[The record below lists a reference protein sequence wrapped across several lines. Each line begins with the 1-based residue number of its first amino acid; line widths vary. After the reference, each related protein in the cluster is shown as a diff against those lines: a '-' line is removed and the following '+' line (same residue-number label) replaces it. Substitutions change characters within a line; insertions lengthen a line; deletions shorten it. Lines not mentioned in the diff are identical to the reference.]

1 LKHVI
6 IITSFGEIIS
16 KCKTNNVVNKIKS
29 SNLFHPDENFSIII
43 NHLKSY
49 YSNLI
54 NVGIKMPSDVIFLKK
69 IDYKDE
75 LDNNKFSTENSI
87 LGKLNIFT
95 VNIKFKKIVHSYCD
109 EHSDPLQYII
119 FNPVTI
125 LNETKNDID
134 NVCAELFI
142 SILTTYVS
150 YTTDKNET

>member
-1 LKHVI
+1 MI
-6 IITSFGEIIS
+6 NSFGEIIS
-16 KCKTNNVVNKIKS
+16 KCSTNNVVNKIKS
-29 SNLFHPDENFSIII
+29 SNLFHPDENFSMII

-54 NVGIKMPSDVIFLKK
+54 HVGIKMPSDVIFLKK

-75 LDNNKFSTENSI
+75 LDINKFSIENSI

-109 EHSDPLQYII
+109 EHSDPLHHII

-125 LNETKNDID
+125 LNETENDID
-134 NVCAELFI
+134 DVCAELFI

>member
-1 LKHVI
+1 M
-6 IITSFGEIIS
+6 ITSFGEIIS
-16 KCKTNNVVNKIKS
+16 KSSTNNVVNKIKS
-29 SNLFHPDENFSIII
+29 SNLFHPDENFSMII

-49 YSNLI
+49 YSNLVH
-54 NVGIKMPSDVIFLKK
+54 VGIKMPSDVIFLKK
-69 IDYKDE
+69 IDDKDE
-75 LDNNKFSTENSI
+75 LLDYDKFSIENSI

-109 EHSDPLQYII
+109 EHSDPLHHII

-125 LNETKNDID
+125 LNETENDID
-134 NVCAELFI
+134 DVCAELFI

>member
-1 LKHVI
+1 M
-6 IITSFGEIIS
+6 ITSFGEIIS
-16 KCKTNNVVNKIKS
+16 KSSTNNVVNKIKS
-29 SNLFHPDENFSIII
+29 SNLFHPDENFSMII

-54 NVGIKMPSDVIFLKK
+54 HVGIKMPSDVIFLKK
-69 IDYKDE
+69 IDDKDE
-75 LDNNKFSTENSI
+75 LLDYDKFSIENSI

-109 EHSDPLQYII
+109 EHSDPLHHII
-119 FNPVTI
+119 LNPITI
-125 LNETKNDID
+125 LNETENDID
-134 NVCAELFI
+134 DVCAELFI

>member
-1 LKHVI
+1 M
-6 IITSFGEIIS
+6 ITSFGEIIS
-16 KCKTNNVVNKIKS
+16 KSSTNNVVNKIKS
-29 SNLFHPDENFSIII
+29 SNLFHPDENFSMII

-54 NVGIKMPSDVIFLKK
+54 HVGIKMPSDVIFLKK

-75 LDNNKFSTENSI
+75 LDINKFSIENSI

-109 EHSDPLQYII
+109 EHSDPLHHII
-119 FNPVTI
+119 LNPVTI
-125 LNETKNDID
+125 LNETENDID
-134 NVCAELFI
+134 DVCAELFI

>member
-1 LKHVI
+1 M
-6 IITSFGEIIS
+6 ITSFGEIIS
-16 KCKTNNVVNKIKS
+16 KCSTNNVVNKIKS
-29 SNLFHPDENFSIII
+29 SNLFHPDENFSMII

-49 YSNLI
+49 YSNLTH
-54 NVGIKMPSDVIFLKK
+54 VGIKMPSDVIFLKK

-75 LDNNKFSTENSI
+75 LDINKFSIENSI

-109 EHSDPLQYII
+109 EHSDPLHHII
-119 FNPVTI
+119 LNPVTI
-125 LNETKNDID
+125 LNENENDID
-134 NVCAELFI
+134 DVCAELFI